1 MTDAPLLPDPYG
13 LAWEPEAIDQLA
25 ALVKQYPEAA
35 QAVIPAIYELA
46 ADPRPTGSMR
56 LGGSGTYRRL
66 LLGYFRVIYAV
77 SDDPSLV
84 RIILVGRADQPR

>member
-1 MTDAPLLPDPYG
+1 MSDSNPSARYELT
-13 LAWEPEAIDQLA
+13 WESEAIDRLA

-35 QAVIPAIYELA
+35 QGVVPAIYELA
-46 ADPRPTGSMR
+46 ANPRPTGSTQ

-66 LLGYFRVIYAV
+66 LLGYFRVLYAV
-77 SDDPSLV
+77 SDDPPLV